1 MLKVRRA
8 TWIAVA
14 YALLL
19 AACSPP
25 LATTPT
31 AVPQKPAATQPA
43 PAAASAPTTAE
54 APKPVAATAA
64 PAADD
69 EVGKVRALYYEAAK
83 REGKVVIYGGGS
95 PDQFG
100 PVKDAFQQEF
110 PGITVDS

>member
-8 TWIAVA
+8 TWIAVG

-31 AVPQKPAATQPA
+31 AAPQKPAASQSA
-43 PAAASAPTTAE
+43 PAAASAPTRAE
-54 APKPVAATAA
+54 APKPVA

-69 EVGKVRALYYEAAK
+69 DVAKVKALYYDAAK
-83 REGKVVIYGGGS
+83 REAKLVIYGGGS

-100 PVKDAFQQEF
+100 PVKDAF
-110 PGITVDS
+110 